1 MMPEQKRRFI
11 VRQALDMG
19 PTPERM
25 AKGDFDAGSPPRVLT
40 TVTAM
45 LRSGD
50 ITQDEA
56 RAADRWYRDYQL
68 AFLTGYTLSRYGQP
82 NTYEA
87 PHEDHDP
94 NTQRLRHDAVSFAV
108 VRGQAAERISEIRS
122 RLGVCGHQRLKM
134 MLVDEMSFS
143 DMGAI
148 IFPRQA
154 RPNAITSMKSQCS
167 MIVAQLNEFYRGQD
181 KSESKKI
188 DLPVYTE
195 YA

>member
-1 MMPEQKRRFI
+1 MAAQKRRVVI
-11 VRQALDMG
+11 RQAEDMG
-19 PTPERM
+19 PTPERI
-25 AKGDFDAGSPPRVLT
+25 AKGDFETGSPPRVLT

-56 RAADRWYRDYQL
+56 DAADRWYRDYQL
-68 AFLTGYTLSRYGQP
+68 AFLTGYTLSRYGQA

-108 VRGQAAERISEIRS
+108 VRGQAAGRISEIRS
-122 RLGVCGHQRLKM
+122 RLGMCGHQRLKM

-143 DMGAI
+143 RIGEAIYPKKSQPDAVRSAKFQCAI
-148 IFPRQA
+148 ILE
-154 RPNAITSMKSQCS
+154 
-167 MIVAQLNEFYRGQD
+167 QLREFYQSSANEQKNLRD
-181 KSESKKI
+181 CI
-188 DLPVYTE
+188 E